1 MENSNLAECGC
12 LKRESPPSR
21 PAELP
26 VKCCLE
32 NSEEMKQYLL
42 NRYKASTFNKCPH
55 QELPKME
62 GPPIQI
68 HVDPNA
74 TPVKFTKPA
83 PVNLHWQK
91 RVEEELER
99 DIKLGVL
106 ECVPLGEPTT
116 WCFKMLVARKEDGS
130 PRRVIDI
137 SPMNKH
143 CQREVHTSKSPFTLA
158 RSVPENSVKTVF
170 DAWNGYHALPVREED
185 RHLLTFSTSIG
196 LLRYKR
202 APQGFLSSGDGY
214 NRRYDDLTRHIQ
226 RMERCV
232 DDSLL
237 HDNEKQL
244 EDHWWRVIDYI
255 ELCGNAGIEISVFS
269 KNQVF

>member
-1 MENSNLAECGC
+1 M
-12 LKRESPPSR
+12 
-21 PAELP
+21 
-26 VKCCLE
+26 
-32 NSEEMKQYLL
+32 
-42 NRYKASTFNKCPH
+42 
-55 QELPKME
+55 
-62 GPPIQI
+62 
-68 HVDPNA
+68 
-74 TPVKFTKPA
+74 
-83 PVNLHWQK
+83 NLHWQK

-269 KNQVF
+269 NNSQFCWVSSEKEFC

>member
-1 MENSNLAECGC
+1 
-12 LKRESPPSR
+12 
-21 PAELP
+21 
-26 VKCCLE
+26 
-32 NSEEMKQYLL
+32 
-42 NRYKASTFNKCPH
+42 
-55 QELPKME
+55 ME

-83 PVNLHWQK
+83 PVYLHWQK

-99 DIKLGVL
+99 DIDIGVL
-106 ECVPLGEPTT
+106 ERVPLGEPTT

-202 APQGFLSSGDGY
+202 APQGFLSSGDG
-214 NRRYDDLTRHIQ
+214 TIVA
-226 RMERCV
+226 MM
-232 DDSLL
+232 
-237 HDNEKQL
+237 
-244 EDHWWRVIDYI
+244 
-255 ELCGNAGIEISVFS
+255 ISPGTYREWKDV
-269 KNQVF
+269 

>member
-1 MENSNLAECGC
+1 MG
-12 LKRESPPSR
+12 
-21 PAELP
+21 
-26 VKCCLE
+26 
-32 NSEEMKQYLL
+32 
-42 NRYKASTFNKCPH
+42 
-55 QELPKME
+55 
-62 GPPIQI
+62 
-68 HVDPNA
+68 
-74 TPVKFTKPA
+74 
-83 PVNLHWQK
+83 
-91 RVEEELER
+91 
-99 DIKLGVL
+99 
-106 ECVPLGEPTT
+106 
-116 WCFKMLVARKEDGS
+116 
-130 PRRVIDI
+130 
-137 SPMNKH
+137 

-237 HDNEKQL
+237 HDDVKQL

-255 ELCGNAGIEISVFS
+255 ELCGNAGIVLNPEKFQFSQTTVNFAGFHLTKNSVEPLPKYLNAIRNFPVP
-269 KNQVF
+269 KNITDIRSWFGLV